1 MLASWFRILWGDGLP
16 VQALIMDT
24 RLPNIEHG
32 GAGGRT
38 PKRLALF
45 LCFPNFASHVRT
57 HRTTSFFCRLYPIWS
72 PGLSLLD
79 HPHAH
84 FLPILLSPKI
94 NETAMLLYGIRTC
107 CSRWPASPG
116 FFAFE
121 DEMGKACWTRRNL
134 DTWLGHSLGGE
145 KLPK

>member
-57 HRTTSFFCRLYPIWS
+57 PESDVESADVIMTSAI
-72 PGLSLLD
+72 
-79 HPHAH
+79 
-84 FLPILLSPKI
+84 KI
-94 NETAMLLYGIRTC
+94 SFSG
-107 CSRWPASPG
+107 
-116 FFAFE
+116 
-121 DEMGKACWTRRNL
+121 
-134 DTWLGHSLGGE
+134 WLGLLE
-145 KLPK
+145 TRAY